1 MNKHE
6 FIEFL
11 KSLELKDIP
20 NVPENSFAYEEL
32 IDLGIVKA
40 FIGLTEEERNYAAS
54 VISLYPAIYYDQL
67 ARKVF
72 NKDISKKIHSYLGTI
87 TKINWEYHK
96 YFFNQYVGP
105 FFYIDGEFKYL
116 KMDITDGDFGESF
129 INHPT
134 SHFDFFN
141 FFNIDDSVDYGNYPR
156 GRVIFNNSTNEFYIY
171 VDRYLY
177 DKKELIDEIKKIYN
191 LTGYNNIV
199 KKDSHYTHSGFQRRD
214 SMSELDTFIKLIYES
229 LDGRSKYKINPVGK
243 RRFYFEN
250 KYFED
255 LEPLYRERVD
265 GDVKINEFE
274 NTRGHEEEEIKKI
287 CSVSSS
293 ARLCFSWLYKKGARF
308 EIALPNPVRGNP
320 AQLDAQIG
328 NEYYECKCQEIINGE
343 HQRLRK
349 SYKPLL
355 EKEFGIEKIK
365 IDSKGYLSFNLNDM
379 GANYDKEYSETH
391 FNTKQLFTHLLAIA
405 KKHPE
410 EKDNV
415 SLKYR
420 IFKPSKEKLK
430 DCKEIVDIYKTLD
443 KEMKAIRDSEAIKA
457 FLSRH
462 KNISLCMN
470 DVYVYVDNP
479 EMMNGVEE

>member
-20 NVPENSFAYEEL
+20 NVPKNSFAYEEL
-32 IDLGIVKA
+32 IDLGIVEA
-40 FIGLTEEERNYAAS
+40 FVGLTEEERNYAAS
-54 VISLYPAIYYDQL
+54 VISLYPAIYYNQL

-72 NKDISKKIHSYLGTI
+72 NKDISKKIRSYFGTI
-87 TKINWEYHK
+87 TLINWEYHK
-96 YFFNQYVGP
+96 YFFHQYVGP
-105 FFYIDGEFKYL
+105 FFYIDGKFKCL
-116 KMDITDGDFGESF
+116 KMDVTDGEFGERF

-141 FFNIDDSVDYGNYPR
+141 SFNIDDSIDYGRYPR
-156 GRVIFNNSTNEFYIY
+156 GRVIFNNFTNEFYIY
-171 VDRYLY
+171 VDKSLY
-177 DKKELIDEIKKIYN
+177 DKKELMEEIKKIYN

-199 KKDSHYTHSGFQRRD
+199 KKDSHYTHSGFEWED
-214 SMSELDTFIKLIYES
+214 SMSELDTFVKLIKES
-229 LDGRSKYKINPVGK
+229 VEDKGNFKIEPVG

-250 KYFED
+250 RYFKK
-255 LEPLYRERVD
+255 LEPLYRERVE
-265 GDVKINEFE
+265 GDVKINEFKD
-274 NTRGHEEEEIKKI
+274 TRGHRGVKRI

-343 HQRLRK
+343 HEKLRE

-355 EKEFGIEKIK
+355 EAEFGIKNIR
-365 IDSKGYLSFNLNDM
+365 IDSKGYLSFSLKDM
-379 GANYDKEYSETH
+379 GAKYDEEYSATH

-415 SLKYR
+415 TLKYI

-430 DCKEIVDIYKTLD
+430 GNEEIVDIYKTLD

-457 FLSRH
+457 FLNRH
-462 KNISLCMN
+462 KNISLCMD
-470 DVYVYVDNP
+470 DVDVNVDNP
-479 EMMNGVEE
+479 EMMSGVEE